1 MAKPFASRRPKLKE
15 TDMRKHIFAAMAP
28 AVLLLATPAAQA
40 QSQADLAFMPSTAT
54 VTLLNEGGKYV
65 AVDLK
70 HIDQGGKCR
79 MDESA
84 TIMRIGPGTSAGTTR
99 VRYVAPQLSPGG
111 CPFLTEFEMP
121 SDQFALARKSFEDK
135 KEQAENKIAD
145 LKKQLGDK
153 WDEALGRKN

>member
-1 MAKPFASRRPKLKE
+1 
-15 TDMRKHIFAAMAP
+15 MRKHLFAAMAP
-28 AVLLLATPAAQA
+28 AVLLLATPAALA
-40 QSQADLAFMPSTAT
+40 QSEADLAFMPSTAT

-65 AVDLK
+65 AIDLK
-70 HIDQGGKCR
+70 HIDRGGTCR

-84 TIMRIGPGTSAGTTR
+84 TIMRIGPGASAGTTR
-99 VRYVAPQLSPGG
+99 VRYMAPQLSSGG

-135 KEQAENKIAD
+135 KEQAENRIAD

-153 WDEALGRKN
+153 WDEAFGHKN

>member
-1 MAKPFASRRPKLKE
+1 M
-15 TDMRKHIFAAMAP
+15 D
-28 AVLLLATPAAQA
+28 
-40 QSQADLAFMPSTAT
+40 

-65 AVDLK
+65 AIDLK
-70 HIDQGGKCR
+70 HIDRGGTCR

-84 TIMRIGPGTSAGTTR
+84 TIMRIGPGASAGTTR
-99 VRYVAPQLSPGG
+99 VRYMAPQLSSGG

-153 WDEALGRKN
+153 WDEAFGGGGERPVIYRLRARADACISGEDMR